1 MWNNYN
7 PNKAISIGAFFSVG
21 EEFWYDEDNPAV
33 GNHLY
38 TGTLTTIQPNSK
50 LRIRTTIR
58 YGQLKSKVDQSIYF
72 SGSLTRTTVNYQFN
86 NNLSFRLVGEHNSF
100 DDKFFIQPLLK
111 WNSNPFTVFYAGGSH
126 GYRRPEVNPSVEK
139 NFELENSQLY
149 LKFQYLFD
157 I

>member
-38 TGTLTTIQPNSK
+38 TGTFTTIQPNSK

-58 YGQLKSKVDQSIYF
+58 YSQLKSKVDQSIYF
-72 SGSLTRTTVNYQFN
+72 RGSLTRTTWIISLTTTYLFVWLGSTTALTTNF
-86 NNLSFRLVGEHNSF
+86 LSSPYSSGIPTHLQSFMLVATMVIADQRSIHRLKK
-100 DDKFFIQPLLK
+100 D
-111 WNSNPFTVFYAGGSH
+111 
-126 GYRRPEVNPSVEK
+126 
-139 NFELENSQLY
+139 FELENSQLY
-149 LKFQYLFD
+149 FKFQYLFD